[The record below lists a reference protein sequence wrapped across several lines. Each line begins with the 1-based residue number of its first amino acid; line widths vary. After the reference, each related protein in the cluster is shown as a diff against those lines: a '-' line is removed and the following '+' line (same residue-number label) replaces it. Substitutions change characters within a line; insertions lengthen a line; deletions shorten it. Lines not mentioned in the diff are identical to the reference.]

1 MAGAPRERTDPML
14 QDPLLILVGIAC
26 LVVLGVLMT
35 GVGGFAKGG
44 EFNRKNGNKLMR
56 YRIYAQA
63 VAVVLILIYVTV
75 R

>member
-1 MAGAPRERTDPML
+1 MP

-26 LVVLGVLMT
+26 LIVVGVLMT
-35 GVGGFAKGG
+35 GVGGFARGG
-44 EFNRKNGNKLMR
+44 EFNRKHGNRLMR

-63 VAVVLILIYVTV
+63 VAVVLILIYVAL